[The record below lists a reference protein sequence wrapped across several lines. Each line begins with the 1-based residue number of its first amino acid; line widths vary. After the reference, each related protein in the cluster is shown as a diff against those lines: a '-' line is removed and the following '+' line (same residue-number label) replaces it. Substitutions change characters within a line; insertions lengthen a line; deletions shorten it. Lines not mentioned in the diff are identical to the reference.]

1 VAEDVTDLVIN
12 LIGNSA
18 SAVGAYERAT
28 VAGTEAAA
36 AAERAKVATV
46 SAGEASA
53 VAGGA
58 AARAAGDVERSG
70 NRWTTAAERG
80 KQSFKGLGL
89 AAAAIFVGSIYSA
102 VEFEKQ
108 MELIHTQAGAS
119 QAEVKNLTGAV
130 LAMAPAVGIGPT
142 KLAEG
147 LYHIESVGYRGADAM
162 KVLKASADGAKVGN
176 ADLDATTYALTS
188 VMNTF
193 GLKASDAGQTMAQL
207 NAIVGTGDMR
217 MQDLNGAIGSGFLAA
232 ADTFGISLQSAGAA
246 LAYLTDRGSK
256 ADESATRLKM
266 SFALLGAPSG
276 KAAGL
281 LKAIGIGAE
290 EVHART
296 GAMTA
301 ALKKSGLTTL
311 QLSHDLKQ
319 PNGLGVA
326 LQDLKTHLANSGLS
340 ASQAATL
347 ISKAFGGGR
356 SGAAIM
362 SLYAHLDVLKQKFD
376 AQGVAAKNFGQD
388 VEATHHTAAFAIDA
402 LKASV
407 STLAIRLGTALLPAF
422 RRVVQIV
429 TEVVAWL
436 GKHTATATALV
447 GFLGG
452 AMLIA
457 LAAYTVSMVAAA
469 AATIAAT
476 WPILAVIAA
485 LTLLVAGF
493 VYAWQKSE
501 SFRDVVLKVID
512 VVKTGFYGAVYLILG
527 YVHMLVEV
535 WGTAAHSILHAAAMM
550 LGWVP
555 GLGGKL
561 KAADRAFSGF
571 KDGALDTI
579 SKLQDG
585 MKTRMEAAAKQT
597 AYQSALT
604 GQALKAGILDRLP
617 AYQAIADKY
626 GKTLPQVLRDARLPA
641 GDAAK
646 IMTQAVDAGV
656 RSQLDRVRAGGQRIG
671 AGVVEGV
678 AAHVGLAGQAGQNLA
693 MSARGGVSSVGGF
706 DTLGANA
713 GQGYVKGMQG
723 MITQASNAG
732 ANIAAAAM
740 AAVQAAQQS
749 HSPSRMFHNLGR
761 HAGQGYAHGMRSTH
775 GMISEAARDAVQA
788 ARDAIADRS
797 EHHGG
802 RVHHP
807 RHHSGGA
814 TPHAGHPHQPH
825 QTRAPHHGAVP
836 ACIPVC
842 KPKAGQ
848 SKPAPTVVHMH
859 VHLDGREIHR
869 SVQMHELQYQGRNP
883 HPSTTI
889 SRGSSRAC

>member
-12 LIGNSA
+12 LIGNST

-70 NRWTTAAERG
+70 NRWTAAAERG

-193 GLKASDAGQTMAQL
+193 GLKASDAGRTMAQL

-281 LKAIGIGAE
+281 LKAIGISAE

-376 AQGVAAKNFGQD
+376 AQSVAAKNFGQD

-436 GKHTATATALV
+436 GKHTATATALA

-493 VYAWQKSE
+493 AYAWQHSE

-512 VVKTGFYGAVYLILG
+512 VVKTGFYAAVYLILG
-527 YVHMLVEV
+527 YLHTLAEF
-535 WGTAAHSILHAAAMM
+535 WLETAGGILHAAALM

-561 KAADRAFSGF
+561 KAADRAFRGF

-706 DTLGANA
+706 DQLGQNA
-713 GQGYVKGMQG
+713 GQGYVNGMQG
-723 MITQASNAG
+723 MIQQASNAG

-740 AAVQAAQQS
+740 AAVQSAQQS

-802 RVHHP
+802 RTHHP

-825 QTRAPHHGAVP
+825 QARAPHHGAVP
-836 ACIPVC
+836 ACIPMC
-842 KPKAGQ
+842 KPGAGQ
-848 SKPAPTVVHMH
+848 SKPAVAVVHMH

-869 SVQMHELQYQGRNP
+869 SVQTHELQYQGRNP
-883 HPSTTI
+883 HPSTTM